1 MTQVAD
7 APWVREA
14 EMYGMPPYEDN
25 SAFEETTEQQGKEL
39 AKADKLTDQ
48 IVDLLLNAE
57 DALLK
62 FEDEYDTAVSLN
74 KEIRE
79 MMVRVEELGCDL
91 RSLAMKVERGVKA

>member
-1 MTQVAD
+1 MQPSHDSVAIGLRYGNVLDTLD
-7 APWVREA
+7 AE
-14 EMYGMPPYEDN
+14 
-25 SAFEETTEQQGKEL
+25 FEEETERQGKEL

-62 FEDEYDTAVSLN
+62 FEDDYDTAVSLN

-79 MMVRVEELGCDL
+79 MIYKVENLGCDL
-91 RSLAMKVERGVKA
+91 RQLAEKVGRG

>member
-1 MTQVAD
+1 MTQIAD
-7 APWVREA
+7 APYIREA

-25 SAFEETTEQQGKEL
+25 SAFEEETDRQGKEL

-48 IVDLLLNAE
+48 IIDLLLNAE

-62 FEDEYDTAVSLN
+62 FEEDYDTAKNLN

-79 MMVRVEELGCDL
+79 MIYKVEDLGCDL
-91 RSLAMKVERGVKA
+91 RQLAENIGRG

>member
-1 MTQVAD
+1 MTQIAD
-7 APWVREA
+7 APYIREA

-25 SAFEETTEQQGKEL
+25 SAFDEETERQGKEL

-62 FEDEYDTAVSLN
+62 FEEDYDTANDLN
-74 KEIRE
+74 KQIRE
-79 MMVRVEELGCDL
+79 MIYKVEDIGCDL
-91 RSLAMKVERGVKA
+91 RQLAEKVGRG

>member
-1 MTQVAD
+1 MTQIAD
-7 APWVREA
+7 APYIREA

-25 SAFEETTEQQGKEL
+25 SAFEEETERQGNEL
-39 AKADKLTDQ
+39 AKADRLTDQ

-79 MMVRVEELGCDL
+79 MIYKVEDLGCDL
-91 RSLAMKVERGVKA
+91 RELAKVVERG

>member
-1 MTQVAD
+1 MTQIAD
-7 APWVREA
+7 APYIREA

-25 SAFEETTEQQGKEL
+25 SAFEEETERQGKEL

-62 FEDEYDTAVSLN
+62 FEDDYDTAVSLN

-79 MMVRVEELGCDL
+79 MIYKVEDLGCDL
-91 RSLAMKVERGVKA
+91 RRLAENVGRG

>member
-1 MTQVAD
+1 MIAD
-7 APWVREA
+7 APYIREA

-25 SAFEETTEQQGKEL
+25 SAFEEETDRQGKEL

-62 FEDEYDTAVSLN
+62 FEEDYDTAKDLN

-79 MMVRVEELGCDL
+79 MIYKVEDLGCDL
-91 RSLAMKVERGVKA
+91 RQLAKKVGRG

>member
-1 MTQVAD
+1 MTQIAD
-7 APWVREA
+7 APYIREA

-25 SAFEETTEQQGKEL
+25 SAFEEETERQEKEL

-62 FEDEYDTAVSLN
+62 FEEDYDTAKDLN
-74 KEIRE
+74 KQIRD
-79 MMVRVEELGCDL
+79 MIYKVEDLGCDL
-91 RSLAMKVERGVKA
+91 RQLAENVGRG

>member
-1 MTQVAD
+1 MEQIAD
-7 APWVREA
+7 APWIREA
-14 EMYGMPPYEDN
+14 ELYGMPPYGDDAE
-25 SAFEETTEQQGKEL
+25 FEEETERQGKEL

-62 FEDEYDTAVSLN
+62 FEEDYDTAVSLN

-79 MMVRVEELGCDL
+79 MIYKVEDLGCDL
-91 RSLAMKVERGVKA
+91 RDLAERIERG

>member
-1 MTQVAD
+1 MTQIAD
-7 APWVREA
+7 APYIREA

-25 SAFEETTEQQGKEL
+25 SAFEEETDRQGKEL

-62 FEDEYDTAVSLN
+62 FEEEYDTAKDLN
-74 KEIRE
+74 KQIRE
-79 MMVRVEELGCDL
+79 MIYKVEDLGCDL
-91 RSLAMKVERGVKA
+91 RQLAENIGRG

>member
-1 MTQVAD
+1 MTQIAD
-7 APWVREA
+7 APYIREA

-25 SAFEETTEQQGKEL
+25 SAFEEETERQGKEL

-62 FEDEYDTAVSLN
+62 FEEDYDTAKDLN
-74 KEIRE
+74 KQIRD
-79 MMVRVEELGCDL
+79 MIYKVEDLGCDL
-91 RSLAMKVERGVKA
+91 RQLAKEVGRG